1 MRVPRLLVT
10 ALSDWLHKLPAS
22 HIQALRD
29 FRKGA
34 RAAYLEEDYLAK
46 ALDAGNIAELLAPFT
61 SPLKKLSP
69 SQEAAII
76 AAMPREFIVTL
87 DH

>member
-1 MRVPRLLVT
+1 MT
-10 ALSDWLHKLPAS
+10 ALSDWLHKLAPA
-22 HIQALRD
+22 HVQILRD
-29 FRKGA
+29 FRNAA

-46 ALDAGNIAELLAPFT
+46 ALDAGNIAELLTPYA

-69 SQEAAII
+69 AQEAAVI
-76 AAMPREFIVTL
+76 AVMPREFIVAL